1 MKGKEDRWRQGCQCD
16 LRVQRNNRSV
26 RMHSHHLS
34 SLSLVFV
41 AIRPDTVPAM
51 QATKP
56 TTSSRS
62 HRKFVT
68 RTASILL
75 RAKALILSDSDSDD
89 LQSSESSG
97 RPCKAVRKKV
107 KHSRRSKGSSDHCL
121 SLSFDHSHPVCG
133 PLYGKRKRCST
144 MTFTTS
150 GEQSVP
156 CKSLSHTKSAES
168 QKMDLSC
175 SPCNKSCFADCM
187 ELDQDETS
195 SLSDTSIECNSQN
208 YDEADDEQSD
218 FNEVLEKS
226 KDLPTA
232 STSRPPAQRS
242 ISHQSHQS
250 TSKIRSAPVLRNP
263 FATITA
269 SSSDRIERTS
279 SIGSSSLWKK
289 RRRSLLPEKC
299 VNNVSF

>member
-1 MKGKEDRWRQGCQCD
+1 MQAKCNKRQAATSAHAP
-16 LRVQRNNRSV
+16 SV
-26 RMHSHHLS
+26 ICLLTVAHLT
-34 SLSLVFV
+34 LCPQTG
-41 AIRPDTVPAM
+41 RAM

-56 TTSSRS
+56 AISRS

-75 RAKALILSDSDSDD
+75 RAKALILSDSDSDE

-97 RPCKAVRKKV
+97 RPCRAVRKKM
-107 KHSRRSKGSSDHCL
+107 KHNRRSKASGDQCL
-121 SLSFDHSHPVCG
+121 SLSYGHMTGPSSHSVT

-144 MTFTTS
+144 LTFTTS

-156 CKSLSHTKSAES
+156 CKSVSHTQRSAES
-168 QKMDLSC
+168 QKMDTSC
-175 SPCNKSCFADCM
+175 SPCNKSCFGDCM
-187 ELDQDETS
+187 ELDQEETS
-195 SLSDTSIECNSQN
+195 SLSDTSVECNSQN

-218 FNEVLEKS
+218 FTEVLEKS
-226 KDLPTA
+226 RHLPTA
-232 STSRPPAQRS
+232 SSSSRSSAQRS
-242 ISHQSHQS
+242 SQHQSA
-250 TSKIRSAPVLRNP
+250 KIRSALPVLRNP

-269 SSSDRIERTS
+269 SSSDRMERTS

-299 VNNVSF
+299 VNNSLTSV